1 MYTQNNKNKHTHT
14 TIKLNS
20 HPNVNLTCPKNS
32 ASILK
37 LTLKNAIIASFT
49 NCHCGLNKLLS
60 IQEYK
65 IVHHS
70 NISRLSL
77 IPLPHNYPVFEL
89 NSRYYGTNYIFSIS
103 IKFIMHA
110 RMQNCKVC
118 VYNELHCELYGLV
131 YKSYVCI
138 SITCFV
144 YSSV

>member
-1 MYTQNNKNKHTHT
+1 M
-14 TIKLNS
+14 KLNS
-20 HPNVNLTCPKNS
+20 HPNVNLTCPTNS
-32 ASILK
+32 ASILLK

-89 NSRYYGTNYIFSIS
+89 NSRYNGTNYIFSCIS
-103 IKFIMHA
+103 IKFIMHVWKIA
-110 RMQNCKVC
+110 RYAFTLNCIVNFTVLFIKVT
-118 VYNELHCELYGLV
+118 
-131 YKSYVCI
+131 SAAQ
-138 SITCFV
+138 
-144 YSSV
+144 